1 MADFTVRVPR
11 LTKSMTRT
19 QAIRRAR
26 VLAARGKVTVVGEPH
41 VSLDWDKPQSHYVV
55 VFETTDL

>member
-1 MADFTVRVPR
+1 MSDFTVRVPR

-19 QAIRRAR
+19 QAVRQARA
-26 VLAARGKVTVVGEPH
+26 LAARGKVTVVGEPH
-41 VSLDWDKPQSHYVV
+41 VWLDWDKPESNYVV

>member
-1 MADFTVRVPR
+1 MGDFTVRVPR

-19 QAIRRAR
+19 QAVRHAR
-26 VLAARGKVTVVGEPH
+26 VLAARGKVTVVGEPR
-41 VSLDWDKPQSHYVV
+41 VWLDWDKPESSYVV

>member
-1 MADFTVRVPR
+1 MGDFTVRVPR

-19 QAIRRAR
+19 QAVRRAR
-26 VLAARGKVTVVGEPH
+26 ALAARGKVTVVGEPH
-41 VSLDWDKPQSHYVV
+41 VRLDWDKPESNYVV

>member
-1 MADFTVRVPR
+1 MAEFTVHIPR

-19 QAIRRAR
+19 QAVRRAR

-41 VSLDWDKPQSHYVV
+41 VRLDWERSEAQYVV
-55 VFETTDL
+55 VFDTVEL